1 MTYEG
6 RGSTITPW
14 RLKTCE
20 PSLIRLLR
28 AAAHDVQTLAVL
40 GQQEFVLEVAT
51 NSLAEGVSPSGSHR
65 PRQRLHPRHD
75 SSSKAKYGRVL
86 PSLGSWRWSARG
98 SRPVTLYCLVL
109 VKQSTE
115 FRWFAGCLPKVRMV
129 PVPCSQAGVRRWV
142 FPCPVPQPLLWR
154 NIKEMSRTCLLRS
167 YWNHSRSITEFSS
180 VFSEQL
186 GL

>member
-1 MTYEG
+1 MMAKLWLSWASKNSYWKLQ
-6 RGSTITPW
+6 P
-14 RLKTCE
+14 
-20 PSLIRLLR
+20 
-28 AAAHDVQTLAVL
+28 
-40 GQQEFVLEVAT
+40 

-86 PSLGSWRWSARG
+86 PSLGSWRGSARG

-142 FPCPVPQPLLWR
+142 FPCPVPQPLLWI

-186 GL
+186 GLQAAKFDIPTACDFAVAANTLLNTSCWRQ